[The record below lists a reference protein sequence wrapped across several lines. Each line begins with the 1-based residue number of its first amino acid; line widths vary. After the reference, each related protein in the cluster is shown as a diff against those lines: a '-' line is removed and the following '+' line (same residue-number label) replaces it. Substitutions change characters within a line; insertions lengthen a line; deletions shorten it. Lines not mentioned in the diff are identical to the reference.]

1 MGKGGRKGGITPHL
15 TPERQKKVLPLQT
28 NNLFTTVPPYN
39 WLAAGGG
46 RKKDYFCSKLP
57 KFAAFWRLSR
67 QFSGFVSPPFPPSE
81 RRNLFPPPGC
91 SKTTPP
97 PPAKIWLIP
106 LPVADPTPTYGEQG
120 IIFSRR
126 GEEED
131 FIGKRPRHE
140 KEDRGWGVKKKPF
153 SPHYKKLTEV
163 AWKVI
168 HIAITDLFC
177 HLCHKNDDADVFPA
191 RDKKTFRRVIVTLFV
206 LLRRG
211 ALI

>member
-1 MGKGGRKGGITPHL
+1 MFKIAKICRL
-15 TPERQKKVLPLQT
+15 
-28 NNLFTTVPPYN
+28 
-39 WLAAGGG
+39 LAAIKTIFRFCLPPLSSL
-46 RKKDYFCSKLP
+46 RKAELVSTP
-57 KFAAFWRLSR
+57 W
-67 QFSGFVSPPFPPSE
+67 GFKNNS
-81 RRNLFPPPGC
+81 
-91 SKTTPP
+91 P

-140 KEDRGWGVKKKPF
+140 KEDRGWEVKKNPF